1 MTLKKRLLVL
11 NTTIILGLGSA
22 FSIPGVNAES
32 IKKLENQ
39 KSQIQQ
45 QRSNLQATL
54 AEADKEL
61 VTVLKEIAELNTKI
75 AKVEKAIE
83 DNNKLIAET
92 ETNIASTKSE
102 VDQLKAEMAVI
113 EERIEKRSAIL
124 KQRAQSFQE
133 SGGTVAYLDV
143 LLGASSFSD
152 FVDRVGAV
160 TTFVQADKQLLEEQE
175 QDKKAFEEKKAA
187 VEEELAGLTSMM
199 TELKGMQAAMEEQ
212 KQQNSSLIQQL
223 KEKENSI
230 ADKKAKLQSEDVKY
244 ASLIADIEQ
253 SIAAQTAPVQDVAYT
268 SASSGSSSAVA
279 GSSSKT
285 KGSAAVSKSKPAAQK
300 SKGSSASA
308 PKPSVNGGS
317 AISIVTTAGNKYIGN
332 SVYVF
337 GGGRN
342 AYDIANGRFD
352 CSGFVHW
359 AFSQAGISVGAS
371 TDSLKF
377 AGRQVSASEMRAG
390 DLVFFDTYKRDGH
403 VGIYLGGGKFIGS
416 QSSTGVAIA
425 NMSSG
430 YWKTKFNGRVVRIIE

>member
-1 MTLKKRLLVL
+1 MRKRLLVL

-32 IKKLENQ
+32 INKLENQ

-61 VTVLKEIAELNTKI
+61 VSVLKEIAELNTKI
-75 AKVEKAIE
+75 SKVEKAIE

-92 ETNIASTKSE
+92 QTNIASTKSE
-102 VDQLKAEMAVI
+102 VDQLKAEMAII

-199 TELKGMQAAMEEQ
+199 TELKGMQSIMEEQ

-244 ASLIADIEQ
+244 ASMIAQIEQ
-253 SIAAQTAPVQDVAYT
+253 SIAAQTAPAAQSAAPA
-268 SASSGSSSAVA
+268 SASA
-279 GSSSKT
+279 GSA
-285 KGSAAVSKSKPAAQK
+285 SAKKQTPAAQK
-300 SKGSSASA
+300 AKGSASSA
-308 PKPSVNGGS
+308 PKPTVNGSS

-416 QSSTGVAIA
+416 QSSTGVAVA

-430 YWKTKFNGRVVRIIE
+430 YWKTKFNGRVVRVIE

>member
-1 MTLKKRLLVL
+1 MTLRKRLIVL

-32 IKKLENQ
+32 INKLENQ
-39 KSQIQQ
+39 KSHIQQ
-45 QRSNLQATL
+45 QRSSLQATL

-61 VTVLKEIAELNTKI
+61 VSVLKEIAELNNKI
-75 AKVEKAIE
+75 SKVEKAIE

-92 ETNIASTKSE
+92 QTKIASTKSE
-102 VDQLKAEMAVI
+102 VDQLKAEMAII

-187 VEEELAGLTSMM
+187 VEEELAGLNSMM
-199 TELKGMQAAMEEQ
+199 TELKGMQTAMEQQE
-212 KQQNSSLIQQL
+212 KQNSSLIQQL
-223 KEKENSI
+223 KEKENTI
-230 ADKKAKLQSEDVKY
+230 ADKKAKLQSEDAKY
-244 ASLIADIEQ
+244 ASMIAQIEQ
-253 SIAAQTAPVQDVAYT
+253 SIAAQTAPVVQTAASTSSSAGSASVT
-268 SASSGSSSAVA
+268 SAPTGSSSVKEQKTAA
-279 GSSSKT
+279 QKT
-285 KGSAAVSKSKPAAQK
+285 KGSSN
-300 SKGSSASA
+300 SA
-308 PKPSVNGGS
+308 PKPSAKGGS

-390 DLVFFDTYKRDGH
+390 DLVFFNTYKTDGH

-416 QSSTGVAIA
+416 QDSTGVAIA

-430 YWKTKFNGRVVRIIE
+430 YWKNKFSGRVVRVIE

>member
-1 MTLKKRLLVL
+1 MRKRLLVL

-32 IKKLENQ
+32 INKLENQ

-45 QRSNLQATL
+45 QRSSLQATL

-61 VTVLKEIAELNTKI
+61 VSVLKEIAELNTKI
-75 AKVEKAIE
+75 SKVEKAIE

-92 ETNIASTKSE
+92 QTKIASTKSE
-102 VDQLKAEMAVI
+102 VDQLKAEMAII

-133 SGGTVAYLDV
+133 SGGSVAYLDV

-199 TELKGMQAAMEEQ
+199 TELKGMQSIMEEQ

-244 ASLIADIEQ
+244 ASMIAQIEQ
-253 SIAAQTAPVQDVAYT
+253 SISAQTAAAAQSAA
-268 SASSGSSSAVA
+268 SASASE
-279 GSSSKT
+279 
-285 KGSAAVSKSKPAAQK
+285 GSASANKQTPAAQK
-300 SKGSSASA
+300 AKGSASSA
-308 PKPSVNGGS
+308 PKPTVNGGS

-416 QSSTGVAIA
+416 QSSTGVAVA

-430 YWKTKFNGRVVRIIE
+430 YWKTNFNGRVVRVIE

>member
-1 MTLKKRLLVL
+1 MKKRLLVL

-32 IKKLENQ
+32 IDKLESQ

-45 QRSNLQATL
+45 ERSSLQATL
-54 AEADKEL
+54 AEADNEL
-61 VTVLKEIAELNTKI
+61 VSVLKEVAELNAKI
-75 AKVEKAIE
+75 ARVKKAIE

-92 ETNIASTKSE
+92 ETSIVSTKAE
-102 VDQLKAEMAVI
+102 VDQLKAEMAII

-187 VEEELAGLTSMM
+187 VEEELAGLNSMM
-199 TELKGMQAAMEEQ
+199 TELKGMQTAMEQQE
-212 KQQNSSLIQQL
+212 KQNSSLIQQL
-223 KEKENSI
+223 KEKENTI
-230 ADKKAKLQSEDVKY
+230 ADKKAKLQSEDAKY
-244 ASLIADIEQ
+244 ASMIAQIEQ
-253 SIAAQTAPVQDVAYT
+253 SIAAQTAPVVQTAASTSSSAGSASVT
-268 SASSGSSSAVA
+268 SAPTGSSSVKEQKTAA
-279 GSSSKT
+279 QKT
-285 KGSAAVSKSKPAAQK
+285 KGSSN
-300 SKGSSASA
+300 SA
-308 PKPSVNGGS
+308 PKPSAKGGS

-390 DLVFFDTYKRDGH
+390 DLVFFNTYKTDGH

-416 QSSTGVAIA
+416 QDSTGVAIA

-430 YWKTKFNGRVVRIIE
+430 YWKNKFSGRVVRVIE

>member
-32 IKKLENQ
+32 INKLENQ

-61 VTVLKEIAELNTKI
+61 VSVLEEIAELNAKI
-75 AKVEKAIE
+75 TKVEKAIE

-92 ETNIASTKSE
+92 ETNIASTKAE
-102 VDQLKAEMAVI
+102 VDQLKEDMAI
-113 EERIEKRSAIL
+113 IQERIEKRSAIL

-160 TTFVQADKQLLEEQE
+160 TTFVQADKELLEEQE

-199 TELKGMQAAMEEQ
+199 TELKGMQATMEEQ

-230 ADKKAKLQSEDVKY
+230 ADKKAKLKSEDVKY
-244 ASLIADIEQ
+244 ASLIAQIEQ
-253 SIAAQTAPVQDVAYT
+253 SIAAQTAPAAQSET
-268 SASSGSSSAVA
+268 STPSR
-279 GSSSKT
+279 
-285 KGSAAVSKSKPAAQK
+285 SAAVNKQKPAAQK
-300 SKGSSASA
+300 TKGSSTSA

-359 AFSQAGISVGAS
+359 SFSQAGISVGAS

-430 YWKTKFNGRVVRIIE
+430 YWKTKFNGRVVRVIN

>member
-1 MTLKKRLLVL
+1 MKKRLLVL

-32 IKKLENQ
+32 IDKLESQ

-45 QRSNLQATL
+45 ERSSLQATL
-54 AEADKEL
+54 AEADNEL
-61 VTVLKEIAELNTKI
+61 VSVLKEVAELNAKI
-75 AKVEKAIE
+75 ARVKKAIE

-92 ETNIASTKSE
+92 ETSIVSTKAE
-102 VDQLKAEMAVI
+102 VDQLKAEMAII

-187 VEEELAGLTSMM
+187 VEEELAGLNSMM
-199 TELKGMQAAMEEQ
+199 TELKGMQTAMEQQE
-212 KQQNSSLIQQL
+212 KQNSSLIQQL
-223 KEKENSI
+223 KEKENTI
-230 ADKKAKLQSEDVKY
+230 ADKKAKLQSEDAKY
-244 ASLIADIEQ
+244 ASMIAQIEQ
-253 SIAAQTAPVQDVAYT
+253 SIAAQTAPVVQTAASTSSSAGSASVT
-268 SASSGSSSAVA
+268 SAPTGSSSVKEQKTAA
-279 GSSSKT
+279 QKT
-285 KGSAAVSKSKPAAQK
+285 KGSSNSD
-300 SKGSSASA
+300 
-308 PKPSVNGGS
+308 PKPSAKGGS

-390 DLVFFDTYKRDGH
+390 DLVFFNTYKTDGH

-416 QSSTGVAIA
+416 QDSTGVAIA

-430 YWKTKFNGRVVRIIE
+430 YWKNKFSGRVVRVIE

>member
-244 ASLIADIEQ
+244 ASLIAQIEQ
-253 SIAAQTAPVQDVAYT
+253 SIAAQTAPAAQSVT
-268 SASSGSSSAVA
+268 SAPS
-279 GSSSKT
+279 
-285 KGSAAVSKSKPAAQK
+285 GSAAANPQKPAAQK
-300 SKGSSASA
+300 TKGSSTSA

-377 AGRQVSASEMRAG
+377 AGRQVSSSEMRAG

-430 YWKTKFNGRVVRIIE
+430 YWKTKFNGRVVRVIE

>member
-1 MTLKKRLLVL
+1 MTLRKRLLVL

-32 IKKLENQ
+32 INKLENQ

-45 QRSNLQATL
+45 QRSSLQATL

-61 VTVLKEIAELNTKI
+61 VSVLKEIAELNTKI
-75 AKVEKAIE
+75 SKVEKAIE

-92 ETNIASTKSE
+92 QTKIASTKSE
-102 VDQLKAEMAVI
+102 VDQLKAEMAII

-199 TELKGMQAAMEEQ
+199 TELKGMQSIMEEQ

-244 ASLIADIEQ
+244 ASMIAQIEQ
-253 SIAAQTAPVQDVAYT
+253 SIAAQTAPAVQSAA
-268 SASSGSSSAVA
+268 SASASA
-279 GSSSKT
+279 GSASAQKQTPSAQKA
-285 KGSAAVSKSKPAAQK
+285 KGSAST
-300 SKGSSASA
+300 A
-308 PKPSVNGGS
+308 PKPTVNGSS

-377 AGRQVSASEMRAG
+377 GGRQVSASEMRAG

-416 QSSTGVAIA
+416 QSSTGVAVA

-430 YWKTKFNGRVVRIIE
+430 YWKTKFNGRVVRVIE

>member
-1 MTLKKRLLVL
+1 MTLRKRLLVL

-32 IKKLENQ
+32 INKLENQ

-45 QRSNLQATL
+45 QRSSLQATL

-61 VTVLKEIAELNTKI
+61 VSVLKEIAELNTKI
-75 AKVEKAIE
+75 SKVEKAIE

-92 ETNIASTKSE
+92 QTKIASTKSE
-102 VDQLKAEMAVI
+102 VDQLKAEMAII

-199 TELKGMQAAMEEQ
+199 TELKGMQSIMEEQ

-244 ASLIADIEQ
+244 ASMIAQIEQ
-253 SIAAQTAPVQDVAYT
+253 SIAAQTAPAVQSAA
-268 SASSGSSSAVA
+268 SASASA
-279 GSSSKT
+279 GSASASA
-285 KGSAAVSKSKPAAQK
+285 GSASAQKQTPAAQK
-300 SKGSSASA
+300 AKGSASTA
-308 PKPSVNGGS
+308 PKPTVNGSS

-377 AGRQVSASEMRAG
+377 GGRQVSASEMRAG

-416 QSSTGVAIA
+416 QSSTGVAVA

-430 YWKTKFNGRVVRIIE
+430 YWKTKFNGRVVRVIE

>member
-1 MTLKKRLLVL
+1 MKKRLLVL

-54 AEADKEL
+54 AEADKDL

-244 ASLIADIEQ
+244 ASLIAQIEQ
-253 SIAAQTAPVQDVAYT
+253 SIAAQTAPAAQSVT
-268 SASSGSSSAVA
+268 SAPS
-279 GSSSKT
+279 
-285 KGSAAVSKSKPAAQK
+285 GSAAANPQKPAAQK
-300 SKGSSASA
+300 TKGSSTSA

-377 AGRQVSASEMRAG
+377 AGRQVSSSEMRAG

-430 YWKTKFNGRVVRIIE
+430 YWKTKFNGRVVRVIE

>member
-1 MTLKKRLLVL
+1 MTLRKRLLVL

-32 IKKLENQ
+32 INKLENQ

-45 QRSNLQATL
+45 QRSSLQATL

-61 VTVLKEIAELNTKI
+61 VSVLKEIAELNTKI
-75 AKVEKAIE
+75 SKVEKAIE

-92 ETNIASTKSE
+92 QTNIASTKSE
-102 VDQLKAEMAVI
+102 VDQLKAEMAII

-199 TELKGMQAAMEEQ
+199 TELKGMQSIMEEQ

-244 ASLIADIEQ
+244 ASMIAQIDQ
-253 SIAAQTAPVQDVAYT
+253 SIAAQTAPAAQQSVSPA
-268 SASSGSSSAVA
+268 SA
-279 GSSSKT
+279 
-285 KGSAAVSKSKPAAQK
+285 GSAAQKQTPAAQK
-300 SKGSSASA
+300 AKGSASSA
-308 PKPSVNGGS
+308 PKPTVNGSS

-416 QSSTGVAIA
+416 QSSTGVAVA

-430 YWKTKFNGRVVRIIE
+430 YWKTKFNGRVVRVIE

>member
-1 MTLKKRLLVL
+1 MRKRLLVL

-32 IKKLENQ
+32 IHKLENQ

-45 QRSNLQATL
+45 QRSSLQATL

-61 VTVLKEIAELNTKI
+61 VSVLKEIAELNTKI
-75 AKVEKAIE
+75 SKVEKAIE

-92 ETNIASTKSE
+92 QTKIASTKSE
-102 VDQLKAEMAVI
+102 VDQLKAEMAII

-187 VEEELAGLTSMM
+187 VEKELAGLTSMM
-199 TELKGMQAAMEEQ
+199 TELKGMQSIMEEQ

-244 ASLIADIEQ
+244 ASMIAQIEQ
-253 SIAAQTAPVQDVAYT
+253 SIAAQTAPAAQTAASAPAG
-268 SASSGSSSAVA
+268 SASAQKQS
-279 GSSSKT
+279 
-285 KGSAAVSKSKPAAQK
+285 PAAQK
-300 SKGSSASA
+300 AKGSASSA
-308 PKPSVNGGS
+308 PKPTVNGSS

-377 AGRQVSASEMRAG
+377 AGRQVSASQMRAG

-416 QSSTGVAIA
+416 QSSTGVAVA

-430 YWKTKFNGRVVRIIE
+430 YWKTKFNGRVVRVIE

>member
-1 MTLKKRLLVL
+1 MKKRLLVL

-32 IKKLENQ
+32 INKLENQ

-61 VTVLKEIAELNTKI
+61 VSVLKEIAELNAKI

-92 ETNIASTKSE
+92 ETNIASTKAE

-199 TELKGMQAAMEEQ
+199 TELKGMQASMGEQ
-212 KQQNSSLIQQL
+212 KQQNSSLIKQL

-244 ASLIADIEQ
+244 ASLIAQIEQ
-253 SIAAQTAPVQDVAYT
+253 SIAAQTAPAAPAAQSVT
-268 SASSGSSSAVA
+268 SAPSG
-279 GSSSKT
+279 T
-285 KGSAAVSKSKPAAQK
+285 AAANTQKPAAQK
-300 SKGSSASA
+300 TKGSSTSA

-377 AGRQVSASEMRAG
+377 AGRQVSSSEMRVG

-430 YWKTKFNGRVVRIIE
+430 YWKTKFNGRVVRVIE

>member
-11 NTTIILGLGSA
+11 NTTIILGLGIA

-32 IKKLENQ
+32 IDKLESQ
-39 KSQIQQ
+39 KSQIHQE
-45 QRSNLQATL
+45 RSSLQAKL

-61 VTVLKEIAELNTKI
+61 ISVLKEAAELNAKI
-75 AKVEKAIE
+75 AKIEKAIE

-92 ETNIASTKSE
+92 ETNIASTKAE
-102 VDQLKAEMAVI
+102 VDQLKAEMAI
-113 EERIEKRSAIL
+113 IQERIEKRSAIL

-133 SGGTVAYLDV
+133 SGVTVAYLDV
-143 LLGASSFSD
+143 LLGATSFSD

-175 QDKKAFEEKKAA
+175 ADKKAFEEKKAA
-187 VEEELAGLTSMM
+187 VEEELAGLNSKM
-199 TELKGMQAAMEEQ
+199 TELKGMQSSMEEQ
-212 KQQNSSLIQQL
+212 KKQNSSLIQQL
-223 KEKENSI
+223 KEKENTI
-230 ADKKAKLQSEDVKY
+230 ADKKAKLSSEDAKY
-244 ASLIADIEQ
+244 ASMIAQIEQ
-253 SIAAQTAPVQDVAYT
+253 SIAAQTAPVQEVA
-268 SASSGSSSAVA
+268 SVSSSSGSTSVEA
-279 GSSSKT
+279 GSSS
-285 KGSAAVSKSKPAAQK
+285 KGSAAVSKKKPAAQK
-300 SKGSSASA
+300 SKGSGSSA
-308 PKPSVNGGS
+308 PKPSVNGGN

-342 AYDIANGRFD
+342 AYDVANGRFD

-390 DLVFFDTYKRDGH
+390 DLVFFNTYKTDGH

-430 YWKTKFNGRVVRIIE
+430 YWKTNFNGRVVRIIE

>member
-1 MTLKKRLLVL
+1 MKKRLLVL

-244 ASLIADIEQ
+244 ASLIAQIEQ
-253 SIAAQTAPVQDVAYT
+253 SIAAQTAPAAQSVT
-268 SASSGSSSAVA
+268 SAPS
-279 GSSSKT
+279 
-285 KGSAAVSKSKPAAQK
+285 GSAAANPQKPAAQK
-300 SKGSSASA
+300 TKGSSTSA

-377 AGRQVSASEMRAG
+377 AGRQVSSSEMRAG

-425 NMSSG
+425 NMSSD
-430 YWKTKFNGRVVRIIE
+430 YWKTKFNGRVVRVIE

>member
-1 MTLKKRLLVL
+1 MRKRLIVL

-32 IKKLENQ
+32 INKLENQ
-39 KSQIQQ
+39 KSHIQQ
-45 QRSNLQATL
+45 QRSSLQATL

-61 VTVLKEIAELNTKI
+61 VSVLKEIAELNNKI
-75 AKVEKAIE
+75 SKVEKAIE

-92 ETNIASTKSE
+92 QTKIASTKSE
-102 VDQLKAEMAVI
+102 VDQLKAEMAII

-187 VEEELAGLTSMM
+187 VEEELAGLNSMM
-199 TELKGMQAAMEEQ
+199 TELKGMQTAMEQQE
-212 KQQNSSLIQQL
+212 KQNSSLIQQL
-223 KEKENSI
+223 KEKENTI
-230 ADKKAKLQSEDVKY
+230 ADKKAKLQSEDAKY
-244 ASLIADIEQ
+244 ASMIAQIEQ
-253 SIAAQTAPVQDVAYT
+253 SIAAQTAPVVQTAASTSSSAGSASVT
-268 SASSGSSSAVA
+268 SAPTGSSSVKEQKTAA
-279 GSSSKT
+279 QKT
-285 KGSAAVSKSKPAAQK
+285 KGSSN
-300 SKGSSASA
+300 SA
-308 PKPSVNGGS
+308 PKPSAKGGS

-390 DLVFFDTYKRDGH
+390 DLVFFNTYKTDGH

-416 QSSTGVAIA
+416 QDSTGVAIA

-430 YWKTKFNGRVVRIIE
+430 YWKNKFSGRVVRVIE

>member
-1 MTLKKRLLVL
+1 MTLRKRLLVL

-32 IKKLENQ
+32 IHKLENQ

-45 QRSNLQATL
+45 QRSSLQATL

-61 VTVLKEIAELNTKI
+61 VSVLKEIAELNTKI
-75 AKVEKAIE
+75 SKVEKAIE

-92 ETNIASTKSE
+92 QTKIASTKSE
-102 VDQLKAEMAVI
+102 VDQLKAEMAII

-187 VEEELAGLTSMM
+187 VEKELAGLTSMM
-199 TELKGMQAAMEEQ
+199 TELKGMQSIMEEQ

-244 ASLIADIEQ
+244 ASMIAQIEQ
-253 SIAAQTAPVQDVAYT
+253 SIAAQTAPAAQTAASAPAG
-268 SASSGSSSAVA
+268 SASAQKQSPASQKA
-279 GSSSKT
+279 
-285 KGSAAVSKSKPAAQK
+285 KGSAS
-300 SKGSSASA
+300 SA
-308 PKPSVNGGS
+308 PKPTVNGSS

-377 AGRQVSASEMRAG
+377 AGRQVSASQMRAG

-416 QSSTGVAIA
+416 QSSTGVAVA

-430 YWKTKFNGRVVRIIE
+430 YWKTKFNGRVVRVIE

>member
-1 MTLKKRLLVL
+1 MTLRKRLIVL

-32 IKKLENQ
+32 INKLENQ

-45 QRSNLQATL
+45 QRSSLQATL

-61 VTVLKEIAELNTKI
+61 VSVLKEIAELNNKI
-75 AKVEKAIE
+75 SKVEKAIE

-92 ETNIASTKSE
+92 QTKIASTKSE
-102 VDQLKAEMAVI
+102 VDQLKAEMAII

-199 TELKGMQAAMEEQ
+199 TELKGMQSIMEEQ

-223 KEKENSI
+223 KDKENSI

-244 ASLIADIEQ
+244 ASMIAQIEQ
-253 SIAAQTAPVQDVAYT
+253 SIVAQTAPVVQTAASTSSSAGSASVT
-268 SASSGSSSAVA
+268 SAPTGSSSVKEQKTAA
-279 GSSSKT
+279 QKT
-285 KGSAAVSKSKPAAQK
+285 KGSSN
-300 SKGSSASA
+300 SA
-308 PKPSVNGGS
+308 PKPSVKGGS

-377 AGRQVSASEMRAG
+377 GGRQVSASEMRAG

-416 QSSTGVAIA
+416 QSSTGVAVA

-430 YWKTKFNGRVVRIIE
+430 YWKTKFNGRVVRVIE

>member
-1 MTLKKRLLVL
+1 MKKRLLVL

-32 IKKLENQ
+32 INKLENQ
-39 KSQIQQ
+39 KNQIQQ
-45 QRSNLQATL
+45 ERSNLQATL
-54 AEADKEL
+54 ADTDMEL
-61 VTVLKEIAELNTKI
+61 ATVLKEIAELNNKI
-75 AKVEKAIE
+75 SKVEKAIE

-92 ETNIASTKSE
+92 QSKIASSKSE
-102 VDQLKAEMAVI
+102 IDQLKAEMAI
-113 EERIEKRSAIL
+113 IQERIDKRSAIL
-124 KQRAQSFQE
+124 KQRAQAFQE

-143 LLGASSFSD
+143 LIGASSFSD

-175 QDKKAFEEKKAA
+175 QDKKVFEEKKAA
-187 VEEELAGLTSMM
+187 VEEELAGLNSMM
-199 TELKGMQAAMEEQ
+199 TELKGMQASMEEQ

-223 KEKENSI
+223 KDKEDSI
-230 ADKKAKLQSEDVKY
+230 ADKKAKLQKEDIEH
-244 ASLIADIEQ
+244 ASMIAQIEQ
-253 SIAAQTAPVQDVAYT
+253 SIAAQTAPAVQSASPASPGKASAAKQT
-268 SASSGSSSAVA
+268 SAGQKSKESSSSA
-279 GSSSKT
+279 T
-285 KGSAAVSKSKPAAQK
+285 KP
-300 SKGSSASA
+300 
-308 PKPSVNGGS
+308 PVNGSS

-377 AGRQVSASEMRAG
+377 AGRQVSTSQMRAG

-416 QSSTGVAIA
+416 QSSTGVAVA

-430 YWKTKFNGRVVRIIE
+430 YWKTNFNGRVVRVIE

>member
-1 MTLKKRLLVL
+1 MRKRLLVL

-32 IKKLENQ
+32 IHKLENQ

-45 QRSNLQATL
+45 QRSSLQATL

-61 VTVLKEIAELNTKI
+61 VSVLKEIAELNTKI
-75 AKVEKAIE
+75 SKVEKAIE

-92 ETNIASTKSE
+92 QTKIASTKSE
-102 VDQLKAEMAVI
+102 VDQLKAEMAII

-187 VEEELAGLTSMM
+187 VEKELAGLTSMM
-199 TELKGMQAAMEEQ
+199 TELKGMQSIMEEQ

-244 ASLIADIEQ
+244 ASMIAQIEQ
-253 SIAAQTAPVQDVAYT
+253 SIAAQTAPAAQTAASAPAG
-268 SASSGSSSAVA
+268 SASAQKQSPASQKA
-279 GSSSKT
+279 
-285 KGSAAVSKSKPAAQK
+285 KGSAS
-300 SKGSSASA
+300 SA
-308 PKPSVNGGS
+308 PKPTVNGSS

-377 AGRQVSASEMRAG
+377 AGRQVSASQMRAG

-416 QSSTGVAIA
+416 QSSTGVAVA

-430 YWKTKFNGRVVRIIE
+430 YWKTKFNGRVVRVIE

>member
-1 MTLKKRLLVL
+1 MILKKRLLVL

-32 IKKLENQ
+32 IDKLESQ

-45 QRSNLQATL
+45 ERSSLQATL
-54 AEADKEL
+54 AEADNEL
-61 VTVLKEIAELNTKI
+61 VSVLKEVAELNAKI
-75 AKVEKAIE
+75 ARVKKAIE

-92 ETNIASTKSE
+92 ETSIVSTKAE
-102 VDQLKAEMAVI
+102 VDQLKAEMAII

-187 VEEELAGLTSMM
+187 VEEELAGLNSMM
-199 TELKGMQAAMEEQ
+199 TELKGMQTAMEQQE
-212 KQQNSSLIQQL
+212 KQNSSLIQQL
-223 KEKENSI
+223 KEKENTI
-230 ADKKAKLQSEDVKY
+230 ADKKAKLQSEDAKY
-244 ASLIADIEQ
+244 ASMIAQIEQ
-253 SIAAQTAPVQDVAYT
+253 SIAAQTAPVVQTAASTSSSAGSASVT
-268 SASSGSSSAVA
+268 SAPTGSSSVKEQKTAA
-279 GSSSKT
+279 QKT
-285 KGSAAVSKSKPAAQK
+285 KGSSN
-300 SKGSSASA
+300 SA
-308 PKPSVNGGS
+308 PKPSAKGGS

-390 DLVFFDTYKRDGH
+390 DLVFFNTYKTDGH

-416 QSSTGVAIA
+416 QDSTGVAIA

-430 YWKTKFNGRVVRIIE
+430 YWKNKFSGRVVRVIE

>member
-1 MTLKKRLLVL
+1 MRKRLLVL

-32 IKKLENQ
+32 INKLENQ

-45 QRSNLQATL
+45 QRSSLQATL

-61 VTVLKEIAELNTKI
+61 VSVLKEVAELNAKI
-75 AKVEKAIE
+75 DRVKKAIE

-92 ETNIASTKSE
+92 ETSIVSTKAE
-102 VDQLKAEMAVI
+102 VDQLKAEMAII

-187 VEEELAGLTSMM
+187 VEEELAGLNSMM
-199 TELKGMQAAMEEQ
+199 TELKGMQTAMEQQ
-212 KQQNSSLIQQL
+212 KKQNGSLIQQL
-223 KEKENSI
+223 KEKENTI
-230 ADKKAKLQSEDVKY
+230 ADKKAKLQSEDAKY
-244 ASLIADIEQ
+244 ASMIAQIEQ
-253 SIAAQTAPVQDVAYT
+253 SIAAQTATVVQTAASTSSSAGSASVT
-268 SASSGSSSAVA
+268 SAPTGSSSVKKQKAA
-279 GSSSKT
+279 AQKT
-285 KGSAAVSKSKPAAQK
+285 KGSSN
-300 SKGSSASA
+300 SA
-308 PKPSVNGGS
+308 PKPSAKGGS

-390 DLVFFDTYKRDGH
+390 DLVFFNTYKTDGH

-416 QSSTGVAIA
+416 QDSTGVAIA

-430 YWKTKFNGRVVRIIE
+430 YWKNKFSGRVVRVIE

>member
-1 MTLKKRLLVL
+1 MILKKRLLVL

-32 IKKLENQ
+32 IDKLESQ

-45 QRSNLQATL
+45 ERSSLQATL
-54 AEADKEL
+54 AEADNEL
-61 VTVLKEIAELNTKI
+61 VSVLKEVAELNAKI
-75 AKVEKAIE
+75 ARVKKAIE

-92 ETNIASTKSE
+92 ETSIVSTKAE
-102 VDQLKAEMAVI
+102 VDQLKAEMAII

-187 VEEELAGLTSMM
+187 VEEELAGLNSMM
-199 TELKGMQAAMEEQ
+199 TELKGMQTAMEQQE
-212 KQQNSSLIQQL
+212 KQNSSLIQQL
-223 KEKENSI
+223 KEKENTI
-230 ADKKAKLQSEDVKY
+230 ADKKAKLQSEDAKY
-244 ASLIADIEQ
+244 ASMIAQIEQ
-253 SIAAQTAPVQDVAYT
+253 SIAAQTAPVVQTAASTSSSAGSASVT
-268 SASSGSSSAVA
+268 SAPTGSSSVKEQKTAA
-279 GSSSKT
+279 QKT
-285 KGSAAVSKSKPAAQK
+285 KGSSNSD
-300 SKGSSASA
+300 
-308 PKPSVNGGS
+308 PKPSAKGGS

-390 DLVFFDTYKRDGH
+390 DLVFFNTYKTDGH

-416 QSSTGVAIA
+416 QDSTGVAIA

-430 YWKTKFNGRVVRIIE
+430 YWKNKFSGRVVRVIE

>member
-1 MTLKKRLLVL
+1 MILKKRLLVL

-32 IKKLENQ
+32 IDKLESQ

-45 QRSNLQATL
+45 ERSSLQATL
-54 AEADKEL
+54 AEADNEL
-61 VTVLKEIAELNTKI
+61 VSVLKEVAELNAKI
-75 AKVEKAIE
+75 ARVKKAIE

-92 ETNIASTKSE
+92 ETSIVSTKAE
-102 VDQLKAEMAVI
+102 VDQLKAEMAII

-187 VEEELAGLTSMM
+187 VEEELAGLNSMM
-199 TELKGMQAAMEEQ
+199 TELKGMQTAMEQQE
-212 KQQNSSLIQQL
+212 KQNSSLIQQL
-223 KEKENSI
+223 KEKENTI
-230 ADKKAKLQSEDVKY
+230 ADKKAKLQSEDAKY
-244 ASLIADIEQ
+244 ASMIAQIEQ
-253 SIAAQTAPVQDVAYT
+253 SIAAQTAPVVQTAASTSSSAGSASVT
-268 SASSGSSSAVA
+268 SAPTGSSSVKEQKTAA
-279 GSSSKT
+279 QKT
-285 KGSAAVSKSKPAAQK
+285 KGSSN
-300 SKGSSASA
+300 SA
-308 PKPSVNGGS
+308 PKPSAKGGS

-416 QSSTGVAIA
+416 QSSTGVAVA

-430 YWKTKFNGRVVRIIE
+430 YWKTKFNGRVVRVIE

>member
-1 MTLKKRLLVL
+1 MRKRLLVL

-32 IKKLENQ
+32 IHKLENQ

-45 QRSNLQATL
+45 QRSSLQATL

-61 VTVLKEIAELNTKI
+61 VSVLKEIAELNTKI
-75 AKVEKAIE
+75 SKVEKAIE

-92 ETNIASTKSE
+92 QTKIASTKSE
-102 VDQLKAEMAVI
+102 VDQLKAEMAII

-187 VEEELAGLTSMM
+187 VEKELAGLTSMM
-199 TELKGMQAAMEEQ
+199 TELKGMQSIMEEQ

-244 ASLIADIEQ
+244 ASMIAQIEQ
-253 SIAAQTAPVQDVAYT
+253 SIAAQTAPAAQTAGSAPAG
-268 SASSGSSSAVA
+268 SASAQKQSPASQKA
-279 GSSSKT
+279 
-285 KGSAAVSKSKPAAQK
+285 KGSAS
-300 SKGSSASA
+300 SA
-308 PKPSVNGGS
+308 PKPTVNGSS

-377 AGRQVSASEMRAG
+377 AGRQVSASQMRAG

-416 QSSTGVAIA
+416 QSSTGVAVA

-430 YWKTKFNGRVVRIIE
+430 YWKTKFNGRVVRVIE

>member
-1 MTLKKRLLVL
+1 MTLRKRLLVL

-32 IKKLENQ
+32 INKLENQ

-45 QRSNLQATL
+45 QRSSLQATL

-61 VTVLKEIAELNTKI
+61 VSVLKEIAELNTKI
-75 AKVEKAIE
+75 SKVEKAIE

-92 ETNIASTKSE
+92 QTKIASTKSE
-102 VDQLKAEMAVI
+102 VDQLKAEMAII

-199 TELKGMQAAMEEQ
+199 TELKGMQSIMEEQ

-244 ASLIADIEQ
+244 ASMIAQIEQ
-253 SIAAQTAPVQDVAYT
+253 SIAAQTAPAVQSAA
-268 SASSGSSSAVA
+268 SASASA
-279 GSSSKT
+279 GSASAQKQTPSAQKA
-285 KGSAAVSKSKPAAQK
+285 KGSAS
-300 SKGSSASA
+300 SA
-308 PKPSVNGGS
+308 PKPTVNGSS

-377 AGRQVSASEMRAG
+377 GGRQVSASEMRAG

-416 QSSTGVAIA
+416 QSSTGVAVA

-430 YWKTKFNGRVVRIIE
+430 YWKTKFNGRVVRVIE

>member
-1 MTLKKRLLVL
+1 MILKKRLLVL

-32 IKKLENQ
+32 IDKLESQ

-45 QRSNLQATL
+45 ERSSLQATL
-54 AEADKEL
+54 AEADNEL
-61 VTVLKEIAELNTKI
+61 VSVLKEVAELNAKI
-75 AKVEKAIE
+75 ARVKKAIE

-92 ETNIASTKSE
+92 ETSIVSTKAE
-102 VDQLKAEMAVI
+102 VDQLKAEMAII

-187 VEEELAGLTSMM
+187 VEEELAGLNSMM
-199 TELKGMQAAMEEQ
+199 TELKGMQTAMEQQE
-212 KQQNSSLIQQL
+212 KQNSSLIQQL
-223 KEKENSI
+223 KEKENTI
-230 ADKKAKLQSEDVKY
+230 ADKKAKLQSEDAKY
-244 ASLIADIEQ
+244 ASMIAQIEQ
-253 SIAAQTAPVQDVAYT
+253 SIAAQTAPVVQTAASTSSSAGSASVT
-268 SASSGSSSAVA
+268 SAPTGSSSVKDQKTAA
-279 GSSSKT
+279 QKT
-285 KGSAAVSKSKPAAQK
+285 KGSSN
-300 SKGSSASA
+300 SA
-308 PKPSVNGGS
+308 PKPSAKGGS

-390 DLVFFDTYKRDGH
+390 DLVFFNTYKTDGH

-416 QSSTGVAIA
+416 QDSTGVAIA

-430 YWKTKFNGRVVRIIE
+430 YWKNKFSGRVVRVIE

>member
-1 MTLKKRLLVL
+1 LKKRLLVL

-32 IKKLENQ
+32 IDKLESQ

-45 QRSNLQATL
+45 ERSSLQATL
-54 AEADKEL
+54 AEADNEL
-61 VTVLKEIAELNTKI
+61 VSVLKEVAELNAKI
-75 AKVEKAIE
+75 ARVKKAIE

-92 ETNIASTKSE
+92 ETSIVSTKAE
-102 VDQLKAEMAVI
+102 VDQLKAEMAII

-199 TELKGMQAAMEEQ
+199 TELKGMQSIMEEQ

-223 KEKENSI
+223 KDKENSI

-244 ASLIADIEQ
+244 ASMIAQIEQ
-253 SIAAQTAPVQDVAYT
+253 SIVAQTAPVVQTAASTSSSAGSASVT
-268 SASSGSSSAVA
+268 SAPTGSSSVKEQKTAA
-279 GSSSKT
+279 QKT
-285 KGSAAVSKSKPAAQK
+285 KGSSN
-300 SKGSSASA
+300 SA
-308 PKPSVNGGS
+308 PKPSAKGGS

-416 QSSTGVAIA
+416 QSSTGVAVA

-430 YWKTKFNGRVVRIIE
+430 YWKTKFNGRVVRVIE

>member
-32 IKKLENQ
+32 INKLENQ

-61 VTVLKEIAELNTKI
+61 VSVLKEIAELNAKI

-92 ETNIASTKSE
+92 ETNIASTKAE

-199 TELKGMQAAMEEQ
+199 TELKGMQASMGEQ
-212 KQQNSSLIQQL
+212 KQQNSSLIKQL

-244 ASLIADIEQ
+244 ASLIAQIEQ
-253 SIAAQTAPVQDVAYT
+253 SIAAQTAPAAPAAQSVT
-268 SASSGSSSAVA
+268 SAPSG
-279 GSSSKT
+279 T
-285 KGSAAVSKSKPAAQK
+285 AAANTQKPAAQK
-300 SKGSSASA
+300 TKGSSTSA

-377 AGRQVSASEMRAG
+377 AGRQVSSSEMRVG

-430 YWKTKFNGRVVRIIE
+430 YWKTKFNGRVVRVIE

>member
-32 IKKLENQ
+32 INKLENQ

-61 VTVLKEIAELNTKI
+61 VSVLEEIAELNAKI
-75 AKVEKAIE
+75 TKVEKAIE

-92 ETNIASTKSE
+92 ETNIASTKAE
-102 VDQLKAEMAVI
+102 VDQLKEEMAI
-113 EERIEKRSAIL
+113 IQERIEKRSAIL

-175 QDKKAFEEKKAA
+175 QDKKAFEEKKAL

-199 TELKGMQAAMEEQ
+199 TELKGMQATMEGQ

-244 ASLIADIEQ
+244 ASLIAQIEQ
-253 SIAAQTAPVQDVAYT
+253 SIAAQSAPADQSVPAAQSVA
-268 SASSGSSSAVA
+268 SAPS
-279 GSSSKT
+279 
-285 KGSAAVSKSKPAAQK
+285 GSAAVNKQKPAAQTT
-300 SKGSSASA
+300 KGSSTSA

-359 AFSQAGISVGAS
+359 SFSQAGISVGAS

-377 AGRQVSASEMRAG
+377 AGRQVSSSEMRAG

-430 YWKTKFNGRVVRIIE
+430 YWKTKFNGRVVRVIE

>member
-1 MTLKKRLLVL
+1 MKKRLLVL

-244 ASLIADIEQ
+244 ASLIAQIEQ
-253 SIAAQTAPVQDVAYT
+253 SIAAQTAPAAQSVT
-268 SASSGSSSAVA
+268 SAPS
-279 GSSSKT
+279 
-285 KGSAAVSKSKPAAQK
+285 GSAAANPQKPAAQK
-300 SKGSSASA
+300 TKGSSTSA

-377 AGRQVSASEMRAG
+377 AGRQVSSSEMRAG

-430 YWKTKFNGRVVRIIE
+430 YWKTKFNGRVVRVIE

>member
-1 MTLKKRLLVL
+1 MKKRLLVL

-32 IKKLENQ
+32 IDKLESQ

-45 QRSNLQATL
+45 ERSSLQATL
-54 AEADKEL
+54 AEADNEL
-61 VTVLKEIAELNTKI
+61 VSVLKEVAELNAKI
-75 AKVEKAIE
+75 ARVKKAIE

-92 ETNIASTKSE
+92 ETSIVSTKAE
-102 VDQLKAEMAVI
+102 VDQLKAEMAII

-187 VEEELAGLTSMM
+187 VEEELAGLNSMM
-199 TELKGMQAAMEEQ
+199 TELKGMQTAMEQQE
-212 KQQNSSLIQQL
+212 KQNSSLIQQL
-223 KEKENSI
+223 KEKENTI
-230 ADKKAKLQSEDVKY
+230 ADKKAKLQSEDAKY
-244 ASLIADIEQ
+244 ASMIAQIEQ
-253 SIAAQTAPVQDVAYT
+253 SIAAQTAPVVQTAASTSSSAGSASVT
-268 SASSGSSSAVA
+268 SAPTGSSSVKDQKTAA
-279 GSSSKT
+279 QKT
-285 KGSAAVSKSKPAAQK
+285 KGSSN
-300 SKGSSASA
+300 SA
-308 PKPSVNGGS
+308 PKPSAKGGS

-390 DLVFFDTYKRDGH
+390 DLVFFNTYKTDGH

-416 QSSTGVAIA
+416 QDSTGVAIA

-430 YWKTKFNGRVVRIIE
+430 YWKNKFSGRVVRVIE